1 MLRIIVLIVSFALST
16 FNLVNSL
23 DLPQSEGYSN
33 ENELVNGMID
43 IKQEEI
49 SQDIEPVESLEEV
62 ITEERDESI
71 IIDTVTQNWWE
82 YPDNIKSVTR
92 DGDDLLVLVN
102 KEFKLPSTYAPSDL
116 VKVGEDVIRRGSN
129 YYLRSIV
136 INDLRNLVSDAKA
149 DGIDLSIVS
158 AYRSYSTQESTYN
171 YWVNYNGGCVSCA
184 DKISARAGHSQH
196 QLGTTLDFSSNEIS
210 DSLGIKFGDTNASE
224 WLKSNAYMYGFVLG
238 FPQGYESVTG
248 YGYEPWHYR
257 YIGRSNAL
265 LMRNSGMILEEY
277 LRSVN

>member
-171 YWVNYNGGCVSCA
+171 YWVSYNGGCISCA

-196 QLGTTLDFSSNEIS
+196 QLGTTLDFSSNEIN
-210 DSLGIKFGDTNASE
+210 DSLGIKFGDTKASE
-224 WLKSNAYMYGFVLG
+224 WLKSNAYKYGFVLS
-238 FPQGYESVTG
+238 FPLGYESVTG
-248 YGYEPWHYR
+248 YSYEPWHYR

-265 LMRNSGMILEEY
+265 LMKNSGMILENF
-277 LRSVN
+277 LRSKN